1 MNMKDSLESWK
12 LRLKSVPKTFVAYK
26 KNNVNALDNAKK
38 ERKFFAPIIFMLLMF
53 LSCAFFIGSFL
64 RGVDYDMASSRSMLN
79 NAGLLKYVQT
89 FSVRVSFVLGFVLFF
104 VMFFVYVL
112 TRFACVKLFSRKA
125 KAGAVFA
132 DSIIGFGLNSIPLIV
147 FFVAGGILASFVWW
161 TFYPLAVFVFL
172 FFIVMLNRSVFD
184 AVDREKQTSLLTFT
198 IAVFMLLA
206 LALILAFVLL
216 VAVFVI
222 VTIARGVN
230 SNIQRILNNINDAF
244 SGFWSFFGR
253 IGDWFRGLFS

>member
-1 MNMKDSLESWK
+1 MEKEKILTSWK
-12 LRLKSVPKTFVAYK
+12 RRAKTVPKTFVAYK
-26 KNNVNALDNAKK
+26 KNNINALDDAKK
-38 ERKFFAPIIFMLLMF
+38 ERKIFAPLVFMLLMF
-53 LSCAFFIGSFL
+53 LSCAFYIGSFL
-64 RGVDYDMASSRSMLN
+64 RGVDYDMASSRSVLSN
-79 NAGLLKYVQT
+79 YGILKYVQT
-89 FSVRVSFVLGFVLFF
+89 FSVRASFVLGFVLFF
-104 VMFFVYVL
+104 VLFFVYVL

-132 DSIIGFGLNSIPLIV
+132 DSIIEFGLNSIPLIV

-230 SNIQRILNNINDAF
+230 SNIQRILDNINDAF